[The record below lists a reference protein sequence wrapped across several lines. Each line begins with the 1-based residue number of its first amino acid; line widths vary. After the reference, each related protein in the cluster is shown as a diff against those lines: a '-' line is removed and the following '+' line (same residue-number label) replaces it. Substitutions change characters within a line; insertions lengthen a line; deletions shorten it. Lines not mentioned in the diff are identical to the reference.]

1 MPRGAKTGERRGGR
15 QIGTPN
21 KKTQAVADTLAEL
34 GCNPI
39 KGMAKIA
46 MDESQ
51 PMQLRAT
58 MYRELAQ
65 YIAPKRKAVE
75 VTGEDGSP
83 IKGELTIDAWLD
95 SINGKSLGPPSERPG
110 FEESVRRYE
119 EIRGR
124 R

>member
-1 MPRGAKTGERRGGR
+1 MPRGANPGERRGGR
-15 QIGTPN
+15 KIGTPN
-21 KKTQAVADTLAEL
+21 KRTQAVADTLAEL

-65 YIAPKRKAVE
+65 YVAPKRKAVE
-75 VTGEDGSP
+75 MTGEDGGP
-83 IKGELTIDAWLD
+83 VKTEMAVREWLD
-95 SINGKSLGPPSERPG
+95 SINGQSLGPPSERN
-110 FEESVRRYE
+110 ES
-119 EIRGR
+119 
-124 R
+124 